1 MRNCIGDTKLPVT
14 TVIIDRATYL
24 RLKNSGMMLKHSDAG
39 CSHFHPVA
47 VHLFIGNYLQNVN
60 EFQS

>member
-1 MRNCIGDTKLPVT
+1 M
-14 TVIIDRATYL
+14 
-24 RLKNSGMMLKHSDAG
+24 LKNSDAG

-47 VHLFIGNYLQNVN
+47 VHLFIGNYLLNVN